1 MEFEQILTKLID
13 AGYKFTMNIAAKRME
28 VDGVRDFYG
37 RVVWKLHNETTKTT
51 YESDWEGFATVEEA
65 IEDIKKNFK
74 DIIL

>member
-1 MEFEQILTKLID
+1 MKFEQILEKLID
-13 AGYKFTMNIAAKRME
+13 AGYDFSMRIAAKRME

-51 YESDWEGFATVEEA
+51 YESDREGFATVEEA